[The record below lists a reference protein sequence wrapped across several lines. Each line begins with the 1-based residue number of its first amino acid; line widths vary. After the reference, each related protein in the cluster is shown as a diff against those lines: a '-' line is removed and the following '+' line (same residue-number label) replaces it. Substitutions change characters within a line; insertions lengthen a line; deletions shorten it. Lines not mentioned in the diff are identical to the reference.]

1 MAFEALIVQL
11 RSGEDQQSNTAA
23 AELARTAEG
32 VDALI
37 GVIRDKNSGP
47 GRTAAV
53 GGLLAAAGNFPGRRR
68 QFANILARTFREGSD
83 ASWAAARTL
92 SEVDPPRAMKEA
104 LTVAARLEN
113 AKPGKSVTLQRCVA
127 YQLGLLASRD
137 PEWRGQ
143 SIRPLTM
150 LLRQGSASDEAAEA
164 LGRLDDE
171 RAFSALLDAVREHGP
186 RQYEPRLI
194 ESLARSPRAAGHAD
208 EVTAA
213 FARILELNPGGLDAR
228 EAATGLARFPGG
240 LAHLRALLR
249 HPPVSYNVLDAV
261 GNARD
266 QEAVAPLIDLLA
278 DEQASGERSI
288 LQALGKIGGERA
300 VEAVLAQLHSPGRT
314 WDAAA
319 ALAGMGRPGVAA
331 SVRRWEDPDP
341 GIREAVRA
349 GLTAERDKVVSP
361 LIEEITTGA
370 DLDRALAAR
379 VLARLDEAQATPYLE
394 DLLRHD
400 SPVARLAACDA
411 FAALTSPP
419 PARALEPLLA
429 DGVPEIRASAATA
442 MARTTEPPARRLAA
456 LLADPDV
463 RVQAAAVHGLAA
475 TGSSAVPE
483 IRGLL
488 GHDTAVV
495 RNAAALAL
503 AGLGDEGQA
512 AISDAAASEMPD
524 IRGAAAVA
532 AGAMANPAG
541 LEMLGTLI
549 RDPAAGVRVRAL
561 DAVPVT
567 GAAVAGDVAAI
578 LRTGGEWER
587 DAAARTLLRV
597 ATHEPGGWAGR
608 TLLEAIED
616 LSPTVVGSVA
626 AAIGTALERAEPVRQ
641 PLPAWFGV
649 RGDGYRLLMSEQAT
663 AIISAL
669 ERAATQNALAAAALA
684 TVRRTLEAKL
694 HGGWN
699 ELGIMYG
706 FAPSRQPDLDLI
718 ERLSRIVP
726 PDPDQ
731 AEPRYLDATLF
742 HDGQRQPDTEALR
755 EGQTYDLEVAVRV
768 APVGISVPG
777 KREPIA
783 EPRQAEE
790 VEVLVV
796 AEGQAG
802 LRVDEPVARLLLP
815 PSGDST
821 VNPRFRVTAE
831 TASAG
836 PAGLGKLRLRLFYR
850 YSLLESAVIQA
861 EIVSRF
867 RPEVRSQFD
876 LDTPITLSHDRI
888 ERGYADL
895 EDEIER
901 ALHIDVSRDGP
912 GFCLR
917 FTWKGGSGEPLS
929 LPAPTFITP
938 AELSDIIDDTRRKL
952 LRVTMS
958 DAYATKLDPGKDDC
972 LDAMR
977 TLAAAGRALYVRLFR
992 LKLDSAIMTVSEKLR
1007 ELPPPP
1013 GSVIQV
1019 SLACDAADFLF
1030 PWALLYDAALP
1041 DESWE
1046 SPDPDGFWGLRYCIE
1061 QRPPKWKQQAP
1072 ASVRIHPDPQRMAFM
1087 LWDQFANAA
1096 EHSAMIGGL
1105 FGKRPGDLEVSTPP
1119 INRASAAS
1127 KEMTAADAKDIYY
1140 FYAHAH
1146 VRNPNRSA
1154 GILDAFVDTYQK
1166 LPPGG
1171 KAREAF
1177 GEAYKL
1183 AIEEAD
1189 EDSWIKLTYGRLTL
1203 TDLYAGPVRFRSS
1216 PLVFI
1221 NACESSQLTPSLSG
1235 QSFVSFFLD
1244 RGAAAFLGT
1253 ECTMTAVFAHPFG
1266 EFVLRRL
1273 LSGDTIAAALLAAR
1287 KHFAENRNPLGLAY
1301 SQYGYAGFRLTT
1313 GNQGGTR

>member
-1 MAFEALIVQL
+1 MTFEALIVQL
-11 RSGEDQQSNTAA
+11 RSGEDRQRNTAA
-23 AELARTAEG
+23 GELARTAEG

-37 GVIRDKNSGP
+37 GVIQDENSGP
-47 GRTAAV
+47 GRAAATE
-53 GGLLAAAGNFPGRRR
+53 GLLAAAGNFPGRRR

-83 ASWAAARTL
+83 ASWAAARAL

-104 LTVAARLEN
+104 LSVAARLEN

-127 YQLGLLASRD
+127 YQFGLLASRD
-137 PEWRGQ
+137 PEWRDQ

-150 LLRQGSASDEAAEA
+150 LLRQGPASNEAAEA

-186 RQYEPRLI
+186 RRYEPRLI
-194 ESLARSPRAAGHAD
+194 ESLAQSPRSAGHAD
-208 EVTAA
+208 EVTAVL
-213 FARILELNPGGLDAR
+213 ARILELDALDAP

-249 HPPVSYNVLDAV
+249 HPLVRYYVLDAV
-261 GNARD
+261 GGARD

-278 DEQASGERSI
+278 DEQASDERSI

-300 VEAVLAQLHSPGRT
+300 VQAVSAQLHSPGRT

-341 GIREAVRA
+341 RIREAVRA
-349 GLTAERDKVVSP
+349 SLTAERDTVVSP
-361 LIEEITTGA
+361 LIEEITAGA
-370 DLDRALAAR
+370 DLNRALAAR

-394 DLLRHD
+394 ELLRQD

-429 DGVPEIRASAATA
+429 DGIPEIRASAATA
-442 MARTTEPPARRLAA
+442 MARTAEPPARRLAA

-463 RVQAAAVHGLAA
+463 RVQAAAIRGLAA
-475 TGSSAVPE
+475 TGASAVPE

-488 GHDTAVV
+488 GHDAAVV
-495 RNAAALAL
+495 RNAAAVAL

-512 AISDAAASEMPD
+512 AISAAAASETPD
-524 IRGAAAVA
+524 IRDAAAVA

-541 LEMLGTLI
+541 LELLGTLI
-549 RDPAAGVRVRAL
+549 RDLDAGVQVRAL

-578 LRTGGEWER
+578 LRTGGERER

-597 ATHEPGGWAGR
+597 AAQEPGGWAGR
-608 TLLEAIED
+608 ALLEAIGD
-616 LSPTVVGSVA
+616 RSPTAVGSVA
-626 AAIGTALERAEPVRQ
+626 AAIGTALEGAEPVRQ

-649 RGDGYRLLMSEQAT
+649 QGDGYRLLMSEQAT

-699 ELGIMYG
+699 ELGVMYAL
-706 FAPSRQPDLDLI
+706 APSRQPDLDLI

-742 HDGQRQPDTEALR
+742 HDGQRQPDTAALR
-755 EGQTYDLEVAVRV
+755 EGETYDLEVAVRV

-796 AEGQAG
+796 AEGRAG
-802 LRVDEPVARLLLP
+802 LRVDDPVARLLLP
-815 PSGDST
+815 SSGDST
-821 VNPRFRVTAE
+821 VNARFRITAE

-836 PAGLGKLRLRLFYR
+836 PAGLGELRLRLFYR
-850 YSLLESAVIQA
+850 YSLLESAVIRA

-867 RPEVRSQFD
+867 RSEVRSQFD

-888 ERGYADL
+888 ERGYAGL

-901 ALHIDVSRDGP
+901 ALHIDVSRDGA

-917 FTWKGGSGEPLS
+917 FTWAGGSGEPLS
-929 LPAPTFITP
+929 LPAPLFITP
-938 AELSDIIDDTRRKL
+938 DELSHIIDDTRRKL

-972 LDAMR
+972 LDAMW
-977 TLAAAGRALYVRLFR
+977 TLAAAGRDLYVRLFR
-992 LKLDSAIMTVSEKLR
+992 LELDSAIMTVSEKLR

-1019 SLACDAADFLF
+1019 SVAYDAADFLF
-1030 PWALLYDAALP
+1030 PWALLYDGALP
-1041 DESWE
+1041 DESWKL
-1046 SPDPDGFWGLRYCIE
+1046 PDPDGFWGLRYCIE
-1061 QRPPKWKQQAP
+1061 QRQPGWQQAP
-1072 ASVRIHPDPQRMAFM
+1072 ASVRTHPDPQRMAFM

-1096 EHSAMIGGL
+1096 EHSAMIGAL

-1154 GILDAFVDTYQK
+1154 GILDAFVDEYQK

-1183 AIEEAD
+1183 AVEEAD
-1189 EDSWIKLTYGRLTL
+1189 EDSWIKLTYGRLAL
-1203 TDLYAGPVRFRSS
+1203 TDLYAGAVRFRSS

-1235 QSFVSFFLD
+1235 ESFVRFFLD

-1273 LSGDTIAAALLAAR
+1273 LDGDTIGVALLAAR